1 MGWFSKKEIDNTSAI
16 NWLILNSEEQLKQ
29 LIEDSQKETILIFKH
44 STRCSI
50 SSMAKTRLER
60 EWDID
65 NAKIYYLDLITY
77 RNVSNL
83 IEEELNVPHQSPQ
96 IIMVKNGKAIYNAS
110 HSSISV
116 NNLKKVL

>member
-1 MGWFSKKEIDNTSAI
+1 MGWFSKKEINNTSSLD
-16 NWLILNSEEQLKQ
+16 WLVLNSEEQLKQ
-29 LIEDSQKETILIFKH
+29 LLEDSNKEPIILFKH

-65 NAKIYYLDLITY
+65 NVKIYYLDLITY
-77 RNVSNL
+77 RNVSNA
-83 IEEELNVPHQSPQ
+83 IESELNVVHQSPQ
-96 IIMVKNGKAIYNAS
+96 IIVVKNGEAIYNAS

-116 NNLKKVL
+116 ENLKEAL